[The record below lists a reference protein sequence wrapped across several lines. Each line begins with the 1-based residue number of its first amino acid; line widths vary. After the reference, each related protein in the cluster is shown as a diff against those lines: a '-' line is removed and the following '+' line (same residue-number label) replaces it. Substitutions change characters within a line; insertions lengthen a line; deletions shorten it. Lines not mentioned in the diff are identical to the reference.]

1 MVDRVRIVI
10 VDDHPLFREGVA
22 ARLRSEPVIEIAGQG
37 ASADDAVQ
45 LCERERPHVVLLDI
59 GIPGDGL
66 TAARRIANAFPQTR
80 IAILT
85 ASDLEEHVS
94 TALDIG
100 VRGYILKGIEG
111 GDLINTM
118 LAIARGDTYVT
129 PGLAARILSTMRQR
143 AMAAAHEDISS
154 LTPRE
159 DEILAL
165 VAEGRTNK
173 EIARTLAWMPSPGI
187 LMSMTMRSGWTRWA
201 NSTAPSAVAAI
212 PTTSNPA
219 TEVKLSATPAHS
231 MG

>member
-22 ARLRSEPVIEIAGQG
+22 ATLRSEPIIEIAGQG

-45 LCERERPHVVLLDI
+45 LCERERPNVVLLDI

-66 TAARRIANAFPQTR
+66 AAARRIASAFPQTR
-80 IAILT
+80 IAMLT

-173 EIARTLAWMPSPGI
+173 EIARTLGI
-187 LMSMTMRSGWTRWA
+187 SEKTVKHYMTNIMEKLQVRNRVEAALSMRSRASRGGGRA
-201 NSTAPSAVAAI
+201 SGDITARALI
-212 PTTSNPA
+212 R
-219 TEVKLSATPAHS
+219 
-231 MG
+231 